1 MQILICSC
9 SGGCE
14 GALSNDNMNLLGGT
28 SNCLGL
34 ELEVEENLYLVG
46 ENSCKICV
54 CYE

>member
-1 MQILICSC
+1 MQILIFSC

-28 SNCLGL
+28 SNRLG
-34 ELEVEENLYLVG
+34 LEVEENLYLVG
-46 ENSCKICV
+46 GNSCQIRV